1 MDSRITPGPLFVPP
15 ACRFVL
21 WAPWARNVTLRLL
34 DPVHWEVSMHP
45 RPGGYFEAEFNGLAT
60 GQRYFYR
67 LDNGPDRPDP
77 ASRWQ
82 PVGVHGP
89 SALVDPAFAWQDEK
103 WTGIS
108 LADMVLYELHVGTFT
123 LEGTFDAV
131 ISELPRLS
139 ELGVNAIEIMPVA
152 QFPGSRNWG
161 YDGVFPFA
169 VQHSYGG
176 AAGLKRLVDAAHRQ
190 GIAVLLDVVY
200 NHLGPEGNYFR
211 HYGPYFTDQ
220 YRNPWGEA
228 INFDGRDSDPVRDF
242 VIANVRMWQEEFHL
256 DGLRLDS
263 VPNIRDASARHI
275 LAEISDVCR
284 EESAHLG
291 RPFHLIG
298 ESDLNDP
305 RILRPRSLGGYGLD
319 AQWSDDFHHAL
330 HAYLTGERCGCYVDY
345 GTLEHIARAYRD
357 AYVLTGQYSHYRGRR
372 YGAPAPDRPGEQF
385 VVFAQ
390 NHDQVGNRV
399 RGDRLQHALV
409 DFETLKLTAA
419 LLLTA
424 PYVPMLFMGE
434 EYGEPAPF
442 PFFISHS
449 DRGLVDRI
457 RQGRK
462 KEFAAFDWHEEP
474 PDPQNEDTFQRARL
488 RVEQARQ
495 GRGKALHEWH
505 REILQ
510 LRRSHPALRPDREG
524 TEVIVR
530 EEQALLCVRRRG
542 AGRNVLLV
550 FHFGTG
556 PARVKVPF
564 EAGEWRKV
572 LDSADGRWLGP
583 GGTAAERVHGPGEV
597 ELALPPR
604 SAVIYC
610 LP

>member
-1 MDSRITPGPLFVPP
+1 MDPRITPGPRFAPSV
-15 ACRFVL
+15 CRFIL
-21 WAPWARNVTLRLL
+21 WAPRARQATLRLL
-34 DPVHWEVSMHP
+34 DPVHREVPMQS
-45 RPGGYFEAEFNGLAT
+45 RPGGYFEAEFNGLAP

-82 PVGVHGP
+82 PDGVHGP
-89 SALVDPAFAWQDEK
+89 SALVDPAFAWQDEH

-108 LADMVLYELHVGTFT
+108 LADVVLYELHVGTFT

-131 ISELPRLS
+131 IGELPRLCD
-139 ELGVNAIEIMPVA
+139 LGVNAIEIMPVA

-190 GIAVLLDVVY
+190 GVAVLLDVVY
-200 NHLGPEGNYFR
+200 NHFGPEGNYFR

-275 LAEISDVCR
+275 LAEIADVCR
-284 EESAHLG
+284 EQSAHLH

-305 RILRPRSLGGYGLD
+305 RILRPKSQGGYGLD

-330 HAYLTGERCGCYVDY
+330 HAYLTGERSGFYADY

-357 AYVLTGQYSHYRGRR
+357 AYVLTGQYSHYRRRR
-372 YGAPAPDRPGEQF
+372 YGAPAPDRPGQQF

-399 RGDRLQHALV
+399 RGDRLSTMV

-434 EYGEPAPF
+434 EYGEQAPF

-449 DRGLVDRI
+449 DRGLIDRI

-462 KEFAAFDWHEEP
+462 REFAAFNWHEEP

-488 RVEQARQ
+488 RVEQAKQ
-495 GRGKALHEWH
+495 GRGKALYEWH
-505 REILQ
+505 REVLQ
-510 LRRSHPALRPDREG
+510 LRRSHPALQPDREA

-542 AGRNVLLV
+542 EGNNVQVV
-550 FHFGTG
+550 FHFGTS
-556 PARVKVPF
+556 PAGVQLPF
-564 EAGEWRKV
+564 EAGDWRKV
-572 LDSADGRWLGP
+572 LDSADVRWLGP
-583 GGTAAERVHGPGEV
+583 GSSAGEQVKGGGEV
-597 ELALPPR
+597 QLALPAR
-604 SAVIYC
+604 SAVIYSR
-610 LP
+610 L